1 MQRDR
6 ISNGFR
12 ATASLLLA
20 PLAIACAGD
29 AGEDASDGAE
39 AAEEA
44 AAMAETADSPE
55 MAGSPEGV
63 ITDLREIAFVDELAV
78 DLDAM
83 EETESG
89 LFIQVL
95 QGGSGPPAGYG
106 DEMHV
111 HYTVW
116 LPNGSKVDSSHD
128 HNPPEPLEMILGS
141 TALIDGWVEGVTG
154 MRLGERRKLVLPYDL
169 AYGTEGR
176 PPAIPAYSPLVFEV
190 ELAEHIPT
198 GEG

>member
-1 MQRDR
+1 MRRDMT
-6 ISNGFR
+6 SNGFP
-12 ATASLLLA
+12 AMAALLLA

-29 AGEDASDGAE
+29 AGEEAE
-39 AAEEA
+39 DAAEGADEA
-44 AAMAETADSPE
+44 PAMAETAAP
-55 MAGSPEGV
+55 PEGV
-63 ITDLREIAFVDELAV
+63 ITDLREITFADELAV

-95 QGGSGPPAGYG
+95 QEGSGPPAGYG

-128 HNPPEPLEMILGS
+128 HSPPEPLEMVLGS

-154 MRLGERRKLVLPYDL
+154 MRMGERRKLVLPYNL
-169 AYGTEGR
+169 AYGPAGR
-176 PPAIPAYSPLVFEV
+176 SGIPPYSPLVFEV

>member
-1 MQRDR
+1 MRRDR
-6 ISNGFR
+6 TSNGIR
-12 ATASLLLA
+12 ATATLLLA

-29 AGEDASDGAE
+29 AAEDAAGDAAAGAE
-39 AAEEA
+39 SAEEA
-44 AAMAETADSPE
+44 PAAAVIS
-55 MAGSPEGV
+55 GVPEGV
-63 ITDLREIAFVDELAV
+63 ITDLREIAFADELAV
-78 DLDAM
+78 ALDAM

-89 LFIQVL
+89 LFVQVL
-95 QGGSGPPAGYG
+95 RDGSGPPAGYG

-154 MRLGERRKLVLPYDL
+154 MRMGERRKLVLPYDL

>member
-1 MQRDR
+1 MRRDR
-6 ISNGFR
+6 TSNGFP
-12 ATASLLLA
+12 AVAALLLA

-29 AGEDASDGAE
+29 AGEDAGSEAEGADE
-39 AAEEA
+39 AP
-44 AAMAETADSPE
+44 AMAETAAP
-55 MAGSPEGV
+55 PEGV
-63 ITDLREIAFVDELAV
+63 ITDLREITFADELAV

-83 EETESG
+83 EETGSG

-95 QGGSGPPAGYG
+95 QEGSGPPAGYG

-128 HNPPEPLEMILGS
+128 HSPPEPLEMVLGS
-141 TALIDGWVEGVTG
+141 TSLIDGWVEGVTG
-154 MRLGERRKLVLPYDL
+154 MRMGERRKLVLPYDL
-169 AYGTEGR
+169 AYGPAGR
-176 PPAIPAYSPLVFEV
+176 SGIPPYSPLVFEV

>member
-6 ISNGFR
+6 ISNRFR

-29 AGEDASDGAE
+29 AGGDAADGAE
-39 AAEEA
+39 SAEEA
-44 AAMAETADSPE
+44 PAMAEMAE

-95 QGGSGPPAGYG
+95 RGGSGPPAGYG

>member
-1 MQRDR
+1 MRRDTT
-6 ISNGFR
+6 SNRFR
-12 ATASLLLA
+12 TAAIWLLA

-29 AGEDASDGAE
+29 AGEDAEDAESGGEGAPE
-39 AAEEA
+39 ALAATEA
-44 AAMAETADSPE
+44 TGP
-55 MAGSPEGV
+55 PEGV
-63 ITDLREIAFVDELAV
+63 ITDPREMTYADELAV

-95 QGGSGPPAGYG
+95 REGSGPPAGYG
-106 DEMHV
+106 DEMGV

-128 HNPPEPLEMILGS
+128 HDPPEPLDMVLGS
-141 TALIDGWVEGVTG
+141 TSLIDGWVEGVTG
-154 MRLGERRKLVLPYDL
+154 MRMGERRKLVLPYDL

-176 PPAIPAYSPLVFEV
+176 PPAIPPYSPLVFEV

-198 GEG
+198 GESGS

>member
-1 MQRDR
+1 
-6 ISNGFR
+6 
-12 ATASLLLA
+12 
-20 PLAIACAGD
+20 
-29 AGEDASDGAE
+29 
-39 AAEEA
+39 
-44 AAMAETADSPE
+44 
-55 MAGSPEGV
+55 
-63 ITDLREIAFVDELAV
+63 
-78 DLDAM
+78 M

-95 QGGSGPPAGYG
+95 QEGSGPPAGYG
-106 DEMHV
+106 DEMGV

-128 HNPPEPLEMILGS
+128 HDPPEPLDMILGS

-154 MRLGERRKLVLPYDL
+154 MRMGERRKLVLPYHL

-176 PPAIPAYSPLVFEV
+176 PPIPAYSPLVFEV

>member
-1 MQRDR
+1 MQRDMTL
-6 ISNGFR
+6 NGFR
-12 ATASLLLA
+12 AVAALLLA
-20 PLAIACAGD
+20 PLAVACAGD
-29 AGEDASDGAE
+29 AGEEAASGAE
-39 AAEEA
+39 GEHEA
-44 AAMAETADSPE
+44 AAAETAGSPE
-55 MAGSPEGV
+55 GAGTPEGV
-63 ITDLREIAFVDELAV
+63 ITDLREMTFADELAV

-95 QGGSGPPAGYG
+95 QEGSGPPAGYG
-106 DEMHV
+106 DEMGV

-128 HNPPEPLEMILGS
+128 HDPPEPLDMILGS

-154 MRLGERRKLVLPYDL
+154 MRMGERRKLVLPYDL

>member
-1 MQRDR
+1 MRRDR
-6 ISNGFR
+6 TSNGIR
-12 ATASLLLA
+12 AAATLLLA

-29 AGEDASDGAE
+29 GTEDAAGDAADGAE
-39 AAEEA
+39 SAEDAPA
-44 AAMAETADSPE
+44 AAMTS
-55 MAGSPEGV
+55 GVPEGV
-63 ITDLREIAFVDELAV
+63 ITDLREIAFADELAV
-78 DLDAM
+78 ALDAM

-95 QGGSGPPAGYG
+95 QDGSGPPAGYG

-154 MRLGERRKLVLPYDL
+154 MRMGERRKLVLPYDL

>member
-1 MQRDR
+1 
-6 ISNGFR
+6 
-12 ATASLLLA
+12 
-20 PLAIACAGD
+20 
-29 AGEDASDGAE
+29 
-39 AAEEA
+39 
-44 AAMAETADSPE
+44 
-55 MAGSPEGV
+55 
-63 ITDLREIAFVDELAV
+63 
-78 DLDAM
+78 M
-83 EETESG
+83 EETDSG

-106 DEMHV
+106 DEMGV

-128 HNPPEPLEMILGS
+128 HDPPEPYPLILGS
-141 TALIDGWVEGVTG
+141 TSLIDGWVEGVTG
-154 MRLGERRKLVLPYDL
+154 MRMGERRKLVLPYDL

-190 ELAEHIPT
+190 ELADHIPA

>member
-12 ATASLLLA
+12 ATATLLLA

-29 AGEDASDGAE
+29 AGEDAADGGE
-39 AAEEA
+39 GAEEA
-44 AAMAETADSPE
+44 AAMAV
-55 MAGSPEGV
+55 SPEGV

-141 TALIDGWVEGVTG
+141 TDLIDGWVEGVTG

>member
-6 ISNGFR
+6 ASIWFR
-12 ATASLLLA
+12 ASAAVLLVPLSL
-20 PLAIACAGD
+20 ACAGD
-29 AGEDASDGAE
+29 AAEDSADTADTTETAE
-39 AAEEA
+39 EDMAAETSEI
-44 AAMAETADSPE
+44 
-55 MAGSPEGV
+55 PEGV
-63 ITDLREIAFVDELAV
+63 VTDLREFAFAAELAV

-95 QGGSGPPAGYG
+95 QEGSGPPAGYG
-106 DEMHV
+106 DEMGV
-111 HYTVW
+111 HYTVR
-116 LPNGSKVDSSHD
+116 LPNGSKLDSSYD
-128 HNPPEPLEMILGS
+128 HNPPDPLDMVLGS

-169 AYGTEGR
+169 AYGAAGR
-176 PPAIPAYSPLVFEV
+176 PGVPPYTPLVFEV
-190 ELAEHIPT
+190 ELAEHVPT

>member
-1 MQRDR
+1 MHRDGT
-6 ISNGFR
+6 SNWFR
-12 ATASLLLA
+12 AAALLLVA

-29 AGEDASDGAE
+29 AEEDAAENAESAEEPAAAAE
-39 AAEEA
+39 A
-44 AAMAETADSPE
+44 
-55 MAGSPEGV
+55 AGSPEGV
-63 ITDLREIAFVDELAV
+63 VTDLREIGFADELAV

-83 EETESG
+83 EETGSG
-89 LFIQVL
+89 LFIRVL
-95 QGGSGPPAGYG
+95 QEGSGPPAGYG

-116 LPNGSKVDSSHD
+116 LPSGSKVDSSRDHD
-128 HNPPEPLEMILGS
+128 PPEPLEMILGS
-141 TALIDGWVEGVTG
+141 TPLIDGWVEGVTG
-154 MRLGERRKLVLPYDL
+154 MRMGERRMLVLPYDL

>member
-1 MQRDR
+1 MQRDMTL
-6 ISNGFR
+6 NGFR
-12 ATASLLLA
+12 AVAALLLA

-29 AGEDASDGAE
+29 AGAAAESGAEGEAAE
-39 AAEEA
+39 AAE
-44 AAMAETADSPE
+44 TAGSPE
-55 MAGSPEGV
+55 GAGTPEGV
-63 ITDLREIAFVDELAV
+63 ITDLREMTFADELAV

-106 DEMHV
+106 DEMGV

-128 HNPPEPLEMILGS
+128 HDPPEPLEMVLGS

-154 MRLGERRKLVLPYDL
+154 MRMGERRKLVLPYHL

>member
-1 MQRDR
+1 MRRDK
-6 ISNGFR
+6 ISNGVR
-12 ATASLLLA
+12 ATATLLLA
-20 PLAIACAGD
+20 PLALGCAGD
-29 AGEDASDGAE
+29 AGEDAESGGESVDE
-39 AAEEA
+39 APA
-44 AAMAETADSPE
+44 AAETAAP
-55 MAGSPEGV
+55 PEGV
-63 ITDLREIAFVDELAV
+63 ITDLRETTFADELAV

-95 QGGSGPPAGYG
+95 QEGSGPPAGYG

-128 HNPPEPLEMILGS
+128 HSPPEPLEMVLGS
-141 TALIDGWVEGVTG
+141 TSLIDGWVEGVTG
-154 MRLGERRKLVLPYDL
+154 MRMGERRKLVLPYDL
-169 AYGTEGR
+169 AYGSAGR
-176 PPAIPAYSPLVFEV
+176 SGIPPYSPLVFEV

>member
-1 MQRDR
+1 MQLDR
-6 ISNGFR
+6 HATWSR
-12 ATASLLLA
+12 ALAAALLL
-20 PLAIACAGD
+20 PLGAACGGD
-29 AGEDASDGAE
+29 AAEDAEPAEGEAE
-39 AAEEA
+39 APAEAVA
-44 AAMAETADSPE
+44 ADP
-55 MAGSPEGV
+55 PEGV
-63 ITDLREIAFVDELAV
+63 ITDVREMTFAPELEV

-89 LFIQVL
+89 LFVQVL
-95 QGGSGPPAGYG
+95 QRGSGPPAGFG

-128 HNPPEPLEMILGS
+128 REEPLEMVLGS

-154 MRLGERRKLVLPYDL
+154 MRLGERRRLVLPYDL
-169 AYGTEGR
+169 AYGAEGR
-176 PPAIPAYSPLVFEV
+176 SGIPGFSPLVFEV
-190 ELAEHIPT
+190 ELAEHIPV

>member
-1 MQRDR
+1 MRRDR
-6 ISNGFR
+6 ISNGVR
-12 ATASLLLA
+12 VAATLLLA
-20 PLAIACAGD
+20 PLALACAGD
-29 AGEDASDGAE
+29 AGEDAADGAE
-39 AAEEA
+39 SPDEAPAAAEV
-44 AAMAETADSPE
+44 
-55 MAGSPEGV
+55 AGSPETSGAPEGV
-63 ITDLREIAFVDELAV
+63 VTDVREVAFADELSV

-95 QGGSGPPAGYG
+95 REGSGPPAGYG
-106 DEMHV
+106 DEMGV

-128 HNPPEPLEMILGS
+128 HDPPEPLDMVLGS
-141 TALIDGWVEGVTG
+141 TALIAGWVEGVTG
-154 MRLGERRKLVLPYDL
+154 MRMGERRKLVLPYDL
-169 AYGTEGR
+169 AYGPAGR
-176 PPAIPAYSPLVFEV
+176 TGIPPYSPLVFEV

>member
-1 MQRDR
+1 MQRDMTL
-6 ISNGFR
+6 NGFR
-12 ATASLLLA
+12 TVAALLLA

-29 AGEDASDGAE
+29 AGEEAESGGEGEHEAPAAAE
-39 AAEEA
+39 AAG
-44 AAMAETADSPE
+44 T
-55 MAGSPEGV
+55 PEGV
-63 ITDLREIAFVDELAV
+63 ITDLREMTFADELAV

-95 QGGSGPPAGYG
+95 QEGSGPPAGYG
-106 DEMHV
+106 DEMGV

-128 HNPPEPLEMILGS
+128 HDPPEPLDMILGS

-154 MRLGERRKLVLPYDL
+154 MRMGERRKLVLPYHL

-176 PPAIPAYSPLVFEV
+176 PPIPAYSPLVFEV

>member
-1 MQRDR
+1 MRDR
-6 ISNGFR
+6 ASNWFP
-12 ATASLLLA
+12 TAAAALLLPVA
-20 PLAIACAGD
+20 SACAGD
-29 AGEDASDGAE
+29 AE
-39 AAEEA
+39 EEA
-44 AAMAETADSPE
+44 ADPSEGAGEAPAAAETA
-55 MAGSPEGV
+55 GTPEGV
-63 ITDLREIAFVDELAV
+63 ITDLRDITFADELTV

-95 QGGSGPPAGYG
+95 QEGSGPPAGYG
-106 DEMHV
+106 DEMGV

-128 HNPPEPLEMILGS
+128 HDPPEPLEMILGS

-154 MRLGERRKLVLPYDL
+154 MRMGERRKLVLPFDL

>member
-1 MQRDR
+1 MQRDMTL
-6 ISNGFR
+6 NGFR
-12 ATASLLLA
+12 TAAVLLLA

-29 AGEDASDGAE
+29 AGEEAEGELEAAE
-39 AAEEA
+39 AAEA
-44 AAMAETADSPE
+44 AGSPE
-55 MAGSPEGV
+55 DAGIPEGV
-63 ITDLREIAFVDELAV
+63 ITDLREMTFADELAV
-78 DLDAM
+78 DLGAM
-83 EETESG
+83 EETETG

-95 QGGSGPPAGYG
+95 QEGSGPPAGYG
-106 DEMHV
+106 DEMGV

-128 HNPPEPLEMILGS
+128 HDPPEPLDMVLGS

-154 MRLGERRKLVLPYDL
+154 MRMGERRKLVLPYDL
-169 AYGTEGR
+169 AYGPAGR
-176 PPAIPAYSPLVFEV
+176 SGIPPYSPLVFEV

>member
-1 MQRDR
+1 MRRDMT
-6 ISNGFR
+6 SNGFR
-12 ATASLLLA
+12 TAAALLLA

-29 AGEDASDGAE
+29 AGEDAGSGEEGAAE
-39 AAEEA
+39 AAATTEA
-44 AAMAETADSPE
+44 SA
-55 MAGSPEGV
+55 SPEGV
-63 ITDLREIAFVDELAV
+63 ITDLREITFVDELAI

-89 LFIQVL
+89 LFVQVL
-95 QGGSGPPAGYG
+95 REGSGPPAGYG

-111 HYTVW
+111 HYTLW

-128 HNPPEPLEMILGS
+128 RGEPLELILGS
-141 TALIDGWVEGVTG
+141 TPLIDGWVEGVTG

-169 AYGTEGR
+169 GYGEMGNAPR
-176 PPAIPAYSPLVFEV
+176 IPAYSPLVFEV

>member
-1 MQRDR
+1 MQLDR
-6 ISNGFR
+6 TANWFR
-12 ATASLLLA
+12 LLPAVLLL
-20 PLAIACAGD
+20 PLGAACGGD
-29 AGEDASDGAE
+29 AAEDAEPTESEAEAPAAAE
-39 AAEEA
+39 AAE
-44 AAMAETADSPE
+44 P
-55 MAGSPEGV
+55 PEGV
-63 ITDLREIAFVDELAV
+63 ITDLREITFADELGV
-78 DLDAM
+78 DLEAM

-95 QGGSGPPAGYG
+95 QAGSGPPAGFG

-128 HNPPEPLEMILGS
+128 HVPPEPLEMVLGS

-154 MRLGERRKLVLPYDL
+154 MRLGERRRLVLPYDL
-169 AYGTEGR
+169 AYGAEGR
-176 PPAIPAYSPLVFEV
+176 AGIPAYSPLVFEV
-190 ELAEHIPT
+190 ELAEHVPA

>member
-1 MQRDR
+1 MQRVR
-6 ISNGFR
+6 TSNRLR
-12 ATASLLLA
+12 AAATVLLV

-29 AGEDASDGAE
+29 AAEDAAG
-39 AAEEA
+39 
-44 AAMAETADSPE
+44 ETADAAESADE
-55 MAGSPEGV
+55 ATAAAETSGTPEGV
-63 ITDLREIAFVDELAV
+63 ITDVREIAFADELAV

-83 EETESG
+83 EQTESG

-95 QGGSGPPAGYG
+95 QDGSGPPAGYG
-106 DEMHV
+106 DEMGV

-116 LPNGSKVDSSHD
+116 LPSGSKVDSSHD
-128 HNPPEPLEMILGS
+128 HAPPEPLEMILGS

-154 MRLGERRKLVLPYDL
+154 MRMGERRKLVLPYHL
-169 AYGTEGR
+169 AYGEEGR

>member
-12 ATASLLLA
+12 AAASLLLA

-29 AGEDASDGAE
+29 AGEDSADGGE
-39 AAEEA
+39 GAEEA

-111 HYTVW
+111 HYTLW

-128 HNPPEPLEMILGS
+128 RDEPLELILGS

-169 AYGTEGR
+169 GYGEMGN
-176 PPAIPAYSPLVFEV
+176 PPRIPAYSPLVFEV

>member
-1 MQRDR
+1 MRRDMT
-6 ISNGFR
+6 SNGFR
-12 ATASLLLA
+12 TAAALLLA
-20 PLAIACAGD
+20 PLALACAGD
-29 AGEDASDGAE
+29 AGEHAESDEEGVHEAPETTE
-39 AAEEA
+39 AAG
-44 AAMAETADSPE
+44 T
-55 MAGSPEGV
+55 PEGV
-63 ITDLREIAFVDELAV
+63 ITDLREIAFADELAV

-83 EETESG
+83 EEIESG

-95 QGGSGPPAGYG
+95 QEGSGPPAGYG
-106 DEMHV
+106 DEMGV

-128 HNPPEPLEMILGS
+128 HSPPEPLDMVLGS

-154 MRLGERRKLVLPYDL
+154 MRMGERRKLVLPYDL

-190 ELAEHIPT
+190 ELAEHIPA

>member
-12 ATASLLLA
+12 AAATLLLA
-20 PLAIACAGD
+20 SLAGACAGD
-29 AGEDASDGAE
+29 AGEDAAGDAAEGAE
-39 AAEEA
+39 SAEEA
-44 AAMAETADSPE
+44 PAAAVTS
-55 MAGSPEGV
+55 SVPEGV
-63 ITDLREIAFVDELAV
+63 ITDLREIAFADELAV
-78 DLDAM
+78 ALDAM

-95 QGGSGPPAGYG
+95 QEGSGPPAGYG
-106 DEMHV
+106 DEMGV

-116 LPNGSKVDSSHD
+116 LPSGSKVDSSHD
-128 HNPPEPLEMILGS
+128 HNPPEPLDMILGS

-154 MRLGERRKLVLPYDL
+154 MRMGERRKLVLPYDL
-169 AYGTEGR
+169 AYGPAGR
-176 PPAIPAYSPLVFEV
+176 AGIPPYSPLVFEV
-190 ELAEHIPT
+190 ELTEHIPT

>member
-1 MQRDR
+1 MQRVR
-6 ISNGFR
+6 TSNRLR
-12 ATASLLLA
+12 AAAALLLA

-29 AGEDASDGAE
+29 APEDEAGETESADEAPA
-39 AAEEA
+39 AAE
-44 AAMAETADSPE
+44 TS
-55 MAGSPEGV
+55 GTPEGV
-63 ITDLREIAFVDELAV
+63 ITDVREIAFADELAV
-78 DLDAM
+78 DLEAM

-89 LFIQVL
+89 LFVQVL
-95 QGGSGPPAGYG
+95 QEGSGPPAGYG
-106 DEMHV
+106 DEMGV

-116 LPNGSKVDSSHD
+116 LPSGSKVDSSHD
-128 HNPPEPLEMILGS
+128 HAPPEPLEMILGS

-154 MRLGERRKLVLPYDL
+154 MRMGERRKLVLPYDL
-169 AYGTEGR
+169 AYGEQGR

>member
-1 MQRDR
+1 MRRDMT
-6 ISNGFR
+6 SNGFR
-12 ATASLLLA
+12 TAAALLLA

-29 AGEDASDGAE
+29 AGEEAESGSEGAHEAPAAAE
-39 AAEEA
+39 AAG
-44 AAMAETADSPE
+44 T
-55 MAGSPEGV
+55 PEGV
-63 ITDLREIAFVDELAV
+63 ITDLREMTFADELAV

-95 QGGSGPPAGYG
+95 QEGSGPPAGYG
-106 DEMHV
+106 DEMGV

-128 HNPPEPLEMILGS
+128 HDPPEPLDMVLGS

-154 MRLGERRKLVLPYDL
+154 MRMGERRKLVLPYDL

-176 PPAIPAYSPLVFEV
+176 PPIPPYSPLVFEV